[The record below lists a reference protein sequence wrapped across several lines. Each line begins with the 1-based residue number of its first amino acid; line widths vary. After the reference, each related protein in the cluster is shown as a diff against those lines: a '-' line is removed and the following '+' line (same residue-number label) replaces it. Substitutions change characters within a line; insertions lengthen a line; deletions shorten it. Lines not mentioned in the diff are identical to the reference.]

1 MIVVGVS
8 SFLLF
13 AVCSNDPKLKDGNT
27 GCQYP
32 FSLARLALLGLPGNA
47 CDRCRGRH
55 WQAASYVYISVGL
68 VIGVFN
74 ICDKSA
80 ICWTSHG
87 TLHTSWVHHP
97 KPFS

>member
-47 CDRCRGRH
+47 CDSQIGSHALSCRAQYYDQRLCKSKTH
-55 WQAASYVYISVGL
+55 IVGQM
-68 VIGVFN
+68 
-74 ICDKSA
+74 
-80 ICWTSHG
+80 
-87 TLHTSWVHHP
+87 
-97 KPFS
+97 